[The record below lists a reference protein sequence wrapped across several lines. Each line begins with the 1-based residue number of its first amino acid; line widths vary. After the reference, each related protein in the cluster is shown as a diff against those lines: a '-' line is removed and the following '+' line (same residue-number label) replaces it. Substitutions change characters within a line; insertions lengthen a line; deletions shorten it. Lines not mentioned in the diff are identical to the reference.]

1 MREEGEIGTSA
12 QGERLPEPTRLDIR
26 ALPLR
31 PYVNLYRFGDGDAP
45 PLVLYIGGAVTPTVY
60 EARRSSPPTII
71 AATFD
76 RARRALGIA
85 SVDLAI
91 SPCPIHE
98 GGDREAWVTTLLDTI
113 YAHLGAH
120 AAGLGCV
127 GYSAGAALALHL
139 AALEP
144 GSVAGVFGGAGIPR
158 VLDEVRTLA
167 EDRARGGDRLA
178 VGWWMNLGD
187 PLGMGGTDWM
197 RRFAASI
204 DFAPFSGPGQH
215 PFADYDANGSV
226 ESAFRFVL
234 ARLTDRSDGGAQV
247 AAR

>member
-1 MREEGEIGTSA
+1 M
-12 QGERLPEPTRLDIR
+12 RLPEPTRLDVS
-26 ALPLR
+26 ALPQR
-31 PYVNLYRFGDGDAP
+31 PYVNLYRFGEEAAR

-60 EARRSSPPTII
+60 EARRSSPPTVI

-76 RARRALGIA
+76 RARRALGVE

-91 SPCPIHE
+91 SPCPIHD
-98 GGDREAWVTTLLDTI
+98 GGDREVWVTTLLDAI
-113 YAHLGAH
+113 RAHFGRAHLGAP

-127 GYSAGAALALHL
+127 GYSAGAAFAIHL

-144 GSVAGVFGGAGIPR
+144 GGVAGVFGGAGVPR
-158 VLDEVRTLA
+158 VLDEVRSLA
-167 EDRARGGDRLA
+167 EVRARGGDRLA

-204 DFAPFSGPGQH
+204 DFTPFSGAGQH

-234 ARLTDRSDGGAQV
+234 ARLTDHSTGEAQG